1 MTWGCLNFNKTW
13 ICECTV
19 PLNSTAYINKLIL
32 HKLFSLDDN
41 CASDH
46 ESSISSEQICFV
58 WRGLCACE
66 RQDHITQI
74 SLLALYSYSHSSCYC
89 VNLLLLHPI
98 DPGMSKRGPVIGYNS
113 NRCDWS
119 VSPGEGI
126 TGLCFNGSQI
136 STHFSFIRVDFI
148 NGNFYLGLHLDW
160 SC

>member
-74 SLLALYSYSHSSCYC
+74 SLLRRTATLT
-89 VNLLLLHPI
+89 LL
-98 DPGMSKRGPVIGYNS
+98 VT
-113 NRCDWS
+113 
-119 VSPGEGI
+119 VSI
-126 TGLCFNGSQI
+126 C
-136 STHFSFIRVDFI
+136 FSFIPLIPGWVNVPCDWLQLEPLWLVSLSRWRNNRIVLQWFTDQHTFQ
-148 NGNFYLGLHLDW
+148 FYKSGLYKW
-160 SC
+160 